1 MAIIEGTVSS
11 VVFHND
17 TNGYSVIEI
26 YADRGFET
34 AVGILPSVTEGEYL
48 RLTGDYA
55 VVPKYGRQFKFT
67 AFEAT
72 VPVDEDDIARYLAS
86 GLFKGIGKVIAER
99 IVSRFGKNS
108 LDVVEN
114 HPEKLAGI
122 KGINIKRAREIS
134 KDFQENS
141 VMRQSIMFLQKFGVS
156 TALAIKICA
165 VYKGETVAVVKENPY
180 RLIEDVDGIGFIK
193 ADAIAAEMGIKK
205 DSFFRVKAGI
215 LHVLREADKEGG
227 HTYLPKE
234 ILYEDATRLL
244 GIEDY
249 GAIDDAIKELQLH
262 NLLTVADKVKCEEP
276 HKAVA
281 LRMNFLLENS
291 IAAELVKRIYYA
303 EPAPMDVDEEIE
315 LYEKTHGIKL
325 HEKQKEAVKNALNAG
340 CAIISG
346 GPGTGKTTI
355 IKCICGILAGRGI
368 SYNLAAPTG
377 RAAKRMSEATGEDA
391 KTLHR
396 MLGVD
401 FKSGAGRFMYNER
414 NKMDV
419 DAVIVDEISMADVF
433 IFNSLLKALKLE
445 CKLILVGD
453 KDQLPS
459 VSAGNILGDLIAS
472 GLVPATFLSH
482 IYRQSEKS
490 LIITNAH
497 RINNGEM
504 PILDNKSGDFFFDEK
519 CDRAEQVE
527 AAVSMVKERL
537 PKFLGLSPSDIQVL
551 APAKKGISGVGAL
564 NVALQNALNPDGK
577 PLIYGDTEFREGD
590 RVMHVKNNYD
600 KTWYNMFGEVDDGG
614 SGIFNGDMGV
624 VDRVVSNK
632 KDEEE
637 LIVHTEDGRYI
648 NYKSEDLKEL
658 MLSYAVSVHKS
669 QGSEFPAVII
679 VLNAGSPMLLT
690 KNLLYTAVT
699 RAKTAVVIIGDSKVL
714 YRMVK
719 TTSAEKRYTLLTDLI
734 EVNERKLKL
743 LCR

>member
-17 TNGYSVIEI
+17 TNGYSVIEL
-26 YADRGFET
+26 YADSGFET
-34 AVGILPSVTEGEYL
+34 AVGILPTVTEGEYL
-48 RLTGDYA
+48 RLTGEYA

-67 AFEAT
+67 DFEAT
-72 VPVDEDDIARYLAS
+72 VPVDENDIARYLAS
-86 GLFKGIGKVIAER
+86 GLFKGIGRKTAER
-99 IVSRFGKNS
+99 IVVKFGKDA

-114 HPEKLAGI
+114 NPERLAGI
-122 KGINIKRAREIS
+122 KGISIS
-134 KDFQENS
+134 KAMEINKEFIENS
-141 VMRQSIMFLQKFGVS
+141 VMRQSVMFLQKFGVS

-165 VYKGETVAVVKENPY
+165 VYKGETVTVVKENPY

-193 ADAIAAEMGIKK
+193 ADAIAAEMGIAK

-215 LHVLREADKEGG
+215 IYVLREAEKDGG
-227 HTYLPKE
+227 HTYVPYDTLVDDTSRILEVGDEE
-234 ILYEDATRLL
+234 I
-244 GIEDY
+244 ISS
-249 GAIDDAIKELQLH
+249 AIKELQLQG
-262 NLLTVADKVKCEEP
+262 LLTVADKIKTEEP

-281 LRMNFLLENS
+281 LRVNFMLENS

-303 EPAPMDVDEEIE
+303 EPAPMDADEEIE
-315 LYEKTHGIKL
+315 LYQKTHGIKL
-325 HEKQKEAVKNALNAG
+325 HEKQKDAVKNALNAG

-355 IKCICGILAGRGI
+355 IKCICSILKGRGM
-368 SYNLAAPTG
+368 SFSLAAPTG
-377 RAAKRMSEATGEDA
+377 RAAKRMTDATGEEA

-401 FKSGAGRFMYNER
+401 FKSGVGRFMYNER
-414 NKMDV
+414 NKMDADV
-419 DAVIVDEISMADVF
+419 VIIDEISMADVF
-433 IFNSLLKALKLE
+433 IFNSLLKALKPE
-445 CKLILVGD
+445 SKLILVGD

-459 VSAGNILGDLIAS
+459 VSAGNILGDLISS
-472 GLVPATFLSH
+472 GLVPVTFLSF

-490 LIITNAH
+490 LIISNAH
-497 RINNGEM
+497 RINAGEM

-519 CDRAEQVE
+519 SDRTEQVE

-537 PKFLGLSPSDIQVL
+537 PKFFGLLPSDIQVL
-551 APAKKGISGVGAL
+551 APAKKGVSGVAAL

-577 PLIYGDTEFREGD
+577 PLVYGDTEFREGD
-590 RVMHVKNNYD
+590 RVMHIRNNYD
-600 KTWYNMFGEVDDGG
+600 KVWYNMFGEADDGG

-624 VDRVVSNK
+624 VHKVVSTG

-637 LIVHTEDGRYI
+637 LIVLTEDGRFI
-648 NYKSEDLKEL
+648 KYKSEDLKEL

-699 RAKTAVVIIGDSKVL
+699 RAKNAVVIIGDSKVL

-719 TTSAEKRYTLLTDLI
+719 TTSAEKRFTLLPDLI
-734 EVNERKLKL
+734 FINEKKLQS
-743 LCR
+743 LC